1 MHKKPR
7 LRDET
12 TGDALLSFDTIDDE
26 IVRTIQSTGFN
37 IFTLLL
43 NERNFLQ
50 KLQTEGSQCSSFS
63 ISFIVLVIN
72 YPRTI
77 TFFGT

>member
-37 IFTLLL
+37 IFTLLS

-50 KLQTEGSQCSSFS
+50 KLQKEGSQCSSFS